1 MDFSAKLLTVLQ
13 LTRMAL
19 VFTAISNVLAGL
31 LLRVYLD
38 PDHGGAFTY
47 WHALLVAIIAGGLYG
62 FGMSLND
69 IIDRRRDRLTA
80 SHRPLPSGRIGVV
93 AAHVIC
99 GSLALL
105 AVVGA
110 FVFAQFSPRGSISL
124 AVVLWCLALIAFYD
138 LVGKYL
144 VAAGLIA
151 LGLIRFFLAAAPQPT
166 LLVPWHPLL
175 LFNHVAIL
183 SAACYVLERKRP
195 VFTRRHRAA
204 TIAGIVMV
212 NVAVIVV
219 LWQRR
224 TGGSFDLDLL
234 ASRLA
239 IRWSLLYVA
248 AAVAGFGIASL
259 LILRRERERR
269 VAGQQL
275 MLAGLLWLI
284 VYDAAFALAYVG
296 RVQATILVALLPVS
310 YLSVQLMRWWSK
322 LLHLGQKPQFIRA
335 R

>member
-1 MDFSAKLLTVLQ
+1 MFSAKLLTVLQ

-38 PDHGGAFTY
+38 PRDGEVFSY
-47 WHALLVAIIAGGLYG
+47 WHAILVALIAGGLYG

-69 IIDRRRDRLTA
+69 IIDRRRDRLLA
-80 SHRPLPSGRIGVV
+80 AHRPLPSGRIGIV
-93 AAHVIC
+93 AAHVVC

-110 FVFAQFSPRGSISL
+110 FVFAQFTPRGQISL
-124 AVVLWCLALIAFYD
+124 AVVLWCLTLIAFYD

-144 VAAGLIA
+144 VAAGLIS
-151 LGLIRFFLAAAPQPT
+151 LGLIRFFLAAAPQPM

-183 SAACYVLERKRP
+183 SAVCYVLERKRP
-195 VFTRRHRAA
+195 SFTHRHLLA
-204 TIAGIVMV
+204 TVGGIVMV
-212 NVAVIVV
+212 NLAVVVV

-224 TGGSFDLDLL
+224 TGGSVDLELV
-234 ASRLA
+234 ATRLA
-239 IRWSLLYVA
+239 LRWTLLYVA
-248 AAVAGFGIASL
+248 AAVAGFGVVSFL
-259 LILRRERERR
+259 VLRREREHRA
-269 VAGQQL
+269 AGQQL
-275 MLAGLLWLI
+275 MLVGLLWLI

-296 RVQATILVALLPVS
+296 RVQATILIALLPVS
-310 YLSVQLMRWWSK
+310 YLSVQAMRWWTR
-322 LLHLGQKPQFIRA
+322 LLQLGQKPQLIRA

>member
-1 MDFSAKLLTVLQ
+1 MEFSTRLLTVLQ

-38 PDHGGAFTY
+38 PRGGESFTY
-47 WHALLVAIIAGGLYG
+47 WHAILVALIAGGLYG

-69 IIDRRRDRLTA
+69 IIDRRRDRLLA
-80 SHRPLPSGRIGVV
+80 AHRPLPSGRIGIV
-93 AAHVIC
+93 AAHVVC

-105 AVVGA
+105 AVSAA
-110 FVFAQFSPRGSISL
+110 FVFAQLSPRGQISL
-124 AVVLWCLALIAFYD
+124 AVVLWCVALIAFYD
-138 LVGKYL
+138 LIGKYL

-151 LGLIRFFLAAAPQPT
+151 LGLIRFFLAAAPQPM

-183 SAACYVLERKRP
+183 SAICYVLEQKRP
-195 VFTRRHRAA
+195 AFTRRHLIA
-204 TIAGIVMV
+204 TVGGIVMV
-212 NVAVIVV
+212 NLAVIGV

-224 TGGSFDLDLL
+224 TGASFDLDLL
-234 ASRLA
+234 ATKLA
-239 IRWSLLYVA
+239 LRWSLFYVA
-248 AAVAGFGIASL
+248 AAVAGFGVVSL
-259 LILRRERERR
+259 LVLRRERERR

-296 RVQATILVALLPVS
+296 RMQATILIALLPVS
-310 YLSVQLMRWWSK
+310 YLSVQVMRWWSK
-322 LLHLGQKPQFIRA
+322 LLQLSEKPQFIRA

>member
-1 MDFSAKLLTVLQ
+1 MEFSAKLLTVLQ

-38 PDHGGAFTY
+38 PRDGGSFTY
-47 WHALLVAIIAGGLYG
+47 WHAFLVAIVAGGLYG

-69 IIDRRRDRLTA
+69 IIDRRRDRLLA
-80 SHRPLPSGRIGVV
+80 SHRPLPSGRIGIV

-105 AVVGA
+105 AVIAA
-110 FVFAQFSPRGSISL
+110 FVFAQLSPRGQVSL
-124 AVVLWCLALIAFYD
+124 AVVLWCIALIAFYD
-138 LVGKYL
+138 LIGKYL
-144 VAAGLIA
+144 VAAGLVA
-151 LGLIRFFLAAAPQPT
+151 LGLIRFFLAAVPQPM

-183 SAACYVLERKRP
+183 SAVCYVLERKRP
-195 VFTRRHRAA
+195 AFTRRHLLA
-204 TIAGIVMV
+204 TVGGIVLA
-212 NVAVIVV
+212 NLAVVVV

-224 TGGSFDLDLL
+224 TGASFDPRLIADTL
-234 ASRLA
+234 AL
-239 IRWSLLYVA
+239 RWTLLYVL
-248 AAVAGFGIASL
+248 AAVAGFAVVSV

-269 VAGQQL
+269 AAGQQL

-296 RVQATILVALLPVS
+296 RMQATVLIALLPAS
-310 YLSVQLMRWWSK
+310 YLSVQVMRWWSK
-322 LLHLGQKPQFIRA
+322 LLQLGQKPQFIRA